1 MVWFMVGIYIAAH
14 LGPITKPELFMSED
28 HPRIEVFAT
37 LRRELPVK
45 PEAKPKI
52 EYMWGTNGLN
62 TDEVNFWDR
71 SYSGEI
77 TFDSTFAESFHLP
90 AT

>member
-52 EYMWGTNGLN
+52 
-62 TDEVNFWDR
+62 
-71 SYSGEI
+71 
-77 TFDSTFAESFHLP
+77 
-90 AT
+90 